1 MKSFANK
8 VKVDDSKFQEQ
19 MSRQDNQDLCKIH
32 TWIMKT
38 FANKFK
44 TKDPS

>member
-8 VKVDDSKFQEQ
+8 VEVGDFKFQEQ
-19 MSRQDNQDLCKIH
+19 TSPQDNQDLCKIY